1 MEEVTADVLETA
13 RELEAEP
20 EHVTD
25 AATLMDEK
33 FLLTDEQR
41 E

>member
-1 MEEVTADVLETA
+1 MEEVTAAVVEIA

-20 EHVTD
+20 EDVTD

-41 E
+41 